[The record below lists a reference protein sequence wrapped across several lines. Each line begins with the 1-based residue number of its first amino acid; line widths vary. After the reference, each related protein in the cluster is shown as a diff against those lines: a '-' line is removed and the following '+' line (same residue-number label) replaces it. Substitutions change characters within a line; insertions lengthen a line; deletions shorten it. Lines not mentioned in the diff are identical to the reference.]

1 LQTTATFLRP
11 AGRREF
17 ALGAALLRR
26 VDAPGPP
33 LERLSPA
40 AAPPA
45 LPLESAVKALS
56 VARPWS
62 EAIAVLGKRIEN
74 RSWRTGYRGVVVI
87 HASKTFDRSAKAFCR
102 EVVGDVPARHLGAGD
117 TSPYGYLGAC
127 LLTGVCTAA
136 VFGGS
141 CDCGPWAMG
150 NACHWQLEGFRAF
163 PKPIAGP
170 GQLSLYTP
178 PPLVQRAVL
187 ALGIPS

>member
-1 LQTTATFLRP
+1 MHSH
-11 AGRREF
+11 E
-17 ALGAALLRR
+17 ALPDAALL
-26 VDAPGPP
+26 PGQGADRGV
-33 LERLSPA
+33 LEGLR
-40 AAPPA
+40 APPA
-45 LPLESAVKALS
+45 PDVLSAVVAVKALS

-62 EAIAVLGKRIEN
+62 EAIAVLGKSIEN
-74 RSWRTGYRGVVVI
+74 RSWRTGYRGVLVI
-87 HASKTFDRSAKAFCR
+87 HASKSFDRSAKAFCR

-150 NACHWQLEGFRAF
+150 NSCHWQLEGFRAF

-178 PPLVQRAVL
+178 PREVQRAVL
-187 ALGIPS
+187 ALEIP